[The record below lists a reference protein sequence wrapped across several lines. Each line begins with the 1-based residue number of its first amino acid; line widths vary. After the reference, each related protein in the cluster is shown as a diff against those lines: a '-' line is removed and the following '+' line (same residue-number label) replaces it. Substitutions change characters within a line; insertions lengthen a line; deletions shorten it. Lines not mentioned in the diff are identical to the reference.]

1 MSQSSHQPVVVLTT
15 LPTTHDA
22 EAFLTA
28 LLAERLIACGTVG
41 GAVRSVYRWQGA
53 VEIADEQPIALKTT
67 RDCLSELEAAVR
79 ARHPYEVPE
88 WLVLT
93 VEAASAAYGEWIVS
107 ETRPA

>member
-28 LLAERLIACGTVG
+28 LLAEHLIACGSVG
-41 GAVRSVYRWQGA
+41 PAVRSVYRWEGQ
-53 VEIADEQPIALKTT
+53 VERAAELPVTLKTT
-67 RDCLSELEAAVR
+67 RGRLPALEAAVQ

-88 WLVLT
+88 WLVLP
-93 VEAASAAYGEWIVS
+93 VDQASAAYGQWMVS
-107 ETRPA
+107 ETHPD

>member
-53 VEIADEQPIALKTT
+53 VETADEQAITLKTT
-67 RDCLSELEAAVR
+67 RDRLAALEAAVR

-93 VEAASAAYGEWIVS
+93 VEAASAAYGEWIVN
-107 ETRPA
+107 ETRPD

>member
-28 LLAERLIACGTVG
+28 LLDERLIACGTVG
-41 GAVRSVYRWQGA
+41 GAVRSFYRWQGT
-53 VEIADEQPIALKTT
+53 VEMADEQPVMLKTT
-67 RDCLSELEAAVR
+67 CDRLGELEAAVR
-79 ARHPYEVPE
+79 GRHPYEVPE

-93 VEAASAAYGEWIVS
+93 VEAASAAYGDWIVS
-107 ETRPA
+107 ETRPG